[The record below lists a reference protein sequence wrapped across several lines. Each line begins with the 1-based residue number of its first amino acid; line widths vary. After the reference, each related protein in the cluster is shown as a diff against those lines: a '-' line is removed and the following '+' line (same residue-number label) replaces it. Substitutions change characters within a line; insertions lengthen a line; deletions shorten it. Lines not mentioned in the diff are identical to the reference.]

1 MVQTIL
7 NKLPQVKCDQVV
19 ITSILN
25 RISENFDWN
34 LMIMKGLMD
43 EKREKLTQKLAGNE
57 NEEFVKKIVMQKPS
71 PRLATT
77 AKTPWA
83 TVSTAATRSAHA
95 AHVARTWRPPILT
108 LHAPYGDRC
117 AGQTPATVAMARVAY
132 AK

>member
-95 AHVARTWRPPILT
+95 AHVART
-108 LHAPYGDRC
+108 
-117 AGQTPATVAMARVAY
+117 
-132 AK
+132 